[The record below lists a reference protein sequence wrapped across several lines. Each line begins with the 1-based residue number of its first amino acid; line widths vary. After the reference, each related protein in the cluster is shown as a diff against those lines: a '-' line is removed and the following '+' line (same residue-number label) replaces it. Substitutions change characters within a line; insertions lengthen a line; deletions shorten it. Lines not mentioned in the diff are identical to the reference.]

1 MAGKMILATY
11 KDNQCALEEK
21 GGTQLVILIFRRKEQ
36 NGWVLRRR
44 VAYLACQDKVD
55 YYQQ

>member
-1 MAGKMILATY
+1 MILATY